1 MQDRFKTFTVLVDK
15 IKRSIRKIKT
25 EEMAEFDL
33 KSPHVSCLYYLY
45 KSKPLTSKELS
56 EICEEDKAAVSRSI
70 EYLEENGYLVC
81 VNRTRKR
88 YKAPLALTEKG
99 IEVAKL
105 AGIPNEV
112 IRRAKE
118 VLASVEKT
126 VKAINTVDAVEEEK
140 DDSLIS
146 MDDFIHEQVIAELKA
161 VDLNTLSP
169 YEAMSFLFDL
179 KKRLK

>member
-15 IKRSIRKIKT
+15 LKRSIRKIKT

-45 KSKPLTSKELS
+45 RSEPLTSKELS

-81 VNRTRKR
+81 ASKSRKR
-88 YKAPLALTEKG
+88 YKTPLELTEKG

-105 AGIPNEV
+105 ITSKIDSILE
-112 IRRAKE
+112 K
-118 VLASVEKT
+118 ASEGVPEADKL
-126 VKAINTVDAVEEEK
+126 IMYR
-140 DDSLIS
+140 SL
-146 MDDFIHEQVIAELKA
+146 ELIC
-161 VDLNTLSP
+161 DNLQRICDG
-169 YEAMSFLFDL
+169 YGE
-179 KKRLK
+179 